1 MRAERA
7 ARRPAAFVL
16 LLSLTTLAALA
27 GCATR
32 TGPATTAGGTVY
44 GGDTDGAPAQPVDV
58 SRIPDPVPR
67 AEPRSARGN
76 PPFYEVMGRRYY
88 VMKDADAASY
98 RERGIASW
106 YGTKFHGRSTS
117 SGEPYDMY
125 AMTAAHKTLPLP
137 VYVRV
142 THRGNGRSIIVRVN
156 DRGPFIGDR
165 IIDLSYAAAVRL
177 GMHNEGTALVDVE
190 VIDGAPG
197 QPALLATANP
207 QAPVAE
213 PQPVW
218 LQVGAFSEQAN
229 AARLKS
235 RLESKGIHQVALV
248 AEGHTGRQVYRVRVG
263 PLHEV
268 EEVERM
274 LERVRELGINDAHL
288 AMD

>member
-1 MRAERA
+1 MAAERAER
-7 ARRPAAFVL
+7 RPARLVL
-16 LLSLTTLAALA
+16 LLSLAALA
-27 GCATR
+27 GCATK
-32 TGPATTAGGTVY
+32 TGPATTADGTAY
-44 GGDTDGAPAQPVDV
+44 GGDTDGAPRQPVDV

-76 PPFYEVMGRRYY
+76 PPFYEVMGRRYF
-88 VMKDADAASY
+88 VMKDADAATY

-190 VIDGAPG
+190 VVDGASG
-197 QPALLATANP
+197 QPALLAAVNP
-207 QAPVAE
+207 QTPVAE

-218 LQVGAFSEQAN
+218 VQVGAFSEQAN

-235 RLESKGIHQVALV
+235 RLENKGVHDVVLAP
-248 AEGHTGRQVYRVRVG
+248 EGRSGRQVYRVRVG

-268 EEVERM
+268 EDVERM
-274 LERVRELGINDAHL
+274 LERVRELGITDAHIS
-288 AMD
+288 MD

>member
-1 MRAERA
+1 MAAERA
-7 ARRPAAFVL
+7 ARGPARLVL
-16 LLSLTTLAALA
+16 LLSLAALA
-27 GCATR
+27 GCATK
-32 TGPATTAGGTVY
+32 TGPATTADSTAY
-44 GGDTDGAPAQPVDV
+44 GGDTDGAPRQPVDV

-76 PPFYEVMGRRYY
+76 PPFYEVMGRRYF
-88 VMKDADAASY
+88 VMKDADAATY

-190 VIDGAPG
+190 VVDGASG
-197 QPALLATANP
+197 QPALLAAVNP
-207 QAPVAE
+207 QTPVAE

-218 LQVGAFSEQAN
+218 VQVGAFSEQAN

-235 RLESKGIHQVALV
+235 RLENKGVHDVVLAP
-248 AEGHTGRQVYRVRVG
+248 EGRSGRQVYRVRVG

-268 EEVERM
+268 EDVERM
-274 LERVRELGINDAHL
+274 LERVRELGITDAHIS
-288 AMD
+288 MD